1 MVGISFFLVF
11 LLFFPPG
18 SSPAAPIFGQQCGG
32 QVWLGRGGRGQA
44 KLVFCVYSTGGLF
57 GSLCFTACS
66 LHFFFFFTEFVLEG
80 VYIFWGSA
88 ALVDWALLSLAPP
101 SKKIAE
107 KAVCATPK
115 RATLKN
121 KSAPPEKR
129 CKMSFCHQNKPVLR
143 PKRRFESILIRVGR
157 LVQFLVSFPNSK
169 GNKRL
174 SYWPLICF
182 FVFWSK
188 SSLFW

>member
-1 MVGISFFLVF
+1 MQWEER
-11 LLFFPPG
+11 
-18 SSPAAPIFGQQCGG
+18 AAPIFRQQRGAGLAGQGRARPGETCILRIFDGRV
-32 QVWLGRGGRGQA
+32 VWVP
-44 KLVFCVYSTGGLF
+44 VFHRLQF
-57 GSLCFTACS
+57 AFL
-66 LHFFFFFTEFVLEG
+66 LFFTEFVLEG

-88 ALVDWALLSLAPP
+88 ALVDWTLLSLAPL

-115 RATLKN
+115 RATLK
-121 KSAPPEKR
+121 KKRTPPEKR
-129 CKMSFCHQNKPVLR
+129 CYQNKPVLR
-143 PKRRFESILIRVGR
+143 PKCCFESILIRVGR
-157 LVQFLVSFPNSK
+157 LIQFLVSFPNSK
-169 GNKRL
+169 GNKRR